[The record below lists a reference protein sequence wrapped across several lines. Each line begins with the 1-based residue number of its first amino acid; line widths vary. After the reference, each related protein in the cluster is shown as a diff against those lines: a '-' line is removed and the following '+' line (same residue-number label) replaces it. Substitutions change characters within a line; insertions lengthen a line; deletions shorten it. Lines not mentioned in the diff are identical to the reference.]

1 MGISA
6 TFCVYLSGSFLGP
19 PAPFPVPPPPG
30 GAMQISPFQS
40 MTGELRK
47 IREANEKQLLRE
59 SQVGETK
66 KESNGWEKLPDMV
79 QSMILKLSAA
89 QDDVL
94 PLEPCD
100 FYTKILKQYKVLGAA
115 TVINLELAL

>member
-1 MGISA
+1 
-6 TFCVYLSGSFLGP
+6 
-19 PAPFPVPPPPG
+19 
-30 GAMQISPFQS
+30 
-40 MTGELRK
+40 
-47 IREANEKQLLRE
+47 
-59 SQVGETK
+59 VGETK